1 MINKVLVRKA
11 LNLSGPKSV
20 FKVNWSVTVAVLS
33 NVKEDL
39 ASLSVQ

>member
-1 MINKVLVRKA
+1 MIDKVLVRNA

-20 FKVNWSVTVAVLS
+20 FKVSWSMAVLS